1 MNEWM
6 KGWERGGRK
15 HAIEIK
21 KGGGKFQKV
30 ITITVNGNGEKVA
43 KKWINQPQTNSVT
56 ESHRILSDR
65 RRQIQL

>member
-21 KGGGKFQKV
+21 KGGGEVSKS
-30 ITITVNGNGEKVA
+30 NNDNGE
-43 KKWINQPQTNSVT
+43 WQ
-56 ESHRILSDR
+56 R
-65 RRQIQL
+65 RKGGKEMD

>member
-1 MNEWM
+1 VD
-6 KGWERGGRK
+6 ERVGKGGRK

-21 KGGGKFQKV
+21 KGEKKFQKV

-43 KKWINQPQTNSVT
+43 KKWINQPQANSVT
-56 ESHRILSDR
+56 EAHRILSDR